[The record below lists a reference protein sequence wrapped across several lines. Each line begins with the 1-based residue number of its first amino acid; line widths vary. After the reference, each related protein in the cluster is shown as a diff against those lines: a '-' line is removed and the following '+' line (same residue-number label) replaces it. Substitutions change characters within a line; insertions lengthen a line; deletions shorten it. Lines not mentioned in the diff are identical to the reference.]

1 MIEDRLR
8 DTLARVATGGPDE
21 AGAFDRFQRRRTRR
35 SRRAAGSTGLVLV
48 MLLGLA
54 VALPSWRGPARPPVP
69 GTTGAVLVSAGEPV
83 DRRWFPGPL
92 VAVAPNQGFE
102 ADVPAG
108 WEVRPIWKGFEL
120 RPASPEL
127 RRRLAGPVELTT
139 TYLEAFYQPGGRE
152 RYQDGS
158 QLPAAAMP
166 RTPAGPELARGQFPG
181 GRSWFRTDGRD
192 GRWHTTNWFVSWPY
206 HCAGGRDCPD
216 VLSLR
221 ALRVSYRVDD
231 GSVAEAAAL
240 AQRLLGSARPRGN
253 AVPGAAHASRPE
265 CVDGRSMTAERW
277 LPTGG
282 AIRYGYRPE
291 AIVVEWTFRTTGSLV
306 PCTVR
311 GPVGVDLLDRSGR
324 RLQVEGNGRH
334 VWLVGD
340 LPESRAS
347 MEPAGTLKVTM
358 VWRNWCGDGTVGL
371 RFVGEPVE
379 RRAMR
384 ILAPACT
391 DPSKPSVLTVRR
403 DPR

>member
-8 DTLARVATGGPDE
+8 ETFDRVATGGPDE
-21 AGAFDRFQRRRTRR
+21 AGAFDRFQRRQARR

-48 MLLGLA
+48 VLLGLA
-54 VALPSWRGPARPPVP
+54 VALPTRRGPDRPPVP
-69 GTTGAVLVSAGEPV
+69 GTTGRLVVVSAGEPV

-92 VAVAPNQGFE
+92 VAAAPNQGFE

-108 WEVRPIWKGFEL
+108 WEVRPTWKGFEL
-120 RPASPEL
+120 RPASPQL

-166 RTPAGPELARGQFPG
+166 RTPAGPELARGQLPG

-206 HCAGGRDCPD
+206 YCTGGRDCPD

-221 ALRVSYRVDD
+221 ALRVSYTVDD
-231 GSVAEAAAL
+231 GSAAEAAAL
-240 AQRLLGSARPRGN
+240 TQRLLDSVRPRGN
-253 AVPGAAHASRPE
+253 AVPGAAHAPRPD
-265 CVDGRSMTAERW
+265 CVDGRSMAAARW
-277 LPTGG
+277 FPSGG
-282 AIRYGYRPE
+282 AIRYGHRP
-291 AIVVEWTFRTTGSLV
+291 ASIVVEWTFRTTGSLV

-324 RLQVEGNGRH
+324 RLRVEGNGH
-334 VWLVGD
+334 VSPVGD

-347 MEPAGTLKVTM
+347 MEPAGTLKLAM
-358 VWRNWCGDGTVGL
+358 VWRNWCGDGPVTL
-371 RFVGEPVE
+371 RWVGEPVE
-379 RRAMR
+379 RRAIR
-384 ILAPACT
+384 IPAPACT
-391 DPSKPSVLTVRR
+391 DPSKPSVLTAQR